1 MNQAMVADL
10 GSEALNQLKSNLEI
24 HGLKLV
30 SPSLWLS
37 SGSAAKFM
45 NFLEHVRYRICSSVL
60 YL

>member
-10 GSEALNQLKSNLEI
+10 GSEALNQLKSVEI

-37 SGSAAKFM
+37 SGAAKLMIF
-45 NFLEHVRYRICSSVL
+45 FGAFHHLHRFTTI
-60 YL
+60 